1 MLRKETFWQRA
12 KKMLGCFGSK
22 ETFGLEQKKMLGCF
36 VPCARRAW
44 WQWQSE
50 TIVIPLADL
59 AQWQLKFGTFQTQ
72 TSNAGGVS
80 VSIADL
86 GPCGWGKLE
95 CHFVVDSSTPEAVG
109 PQTRDEHGPLN
120 RTTWALF
127 ANHAMVYKSIRH
139 NGNVTTELS
148 WYGHGGYDPN
158 KPSIS
163 ARERAHIQYDP
174 EFPDITLL

>member
-1 MLRKETFWQRA
+1 MYTKKKFLFWWEQRKIFVA
-12 KKMLGCFGSK
+12 GK
-22 ETFGLEQKKMLGCF
+22 KKMLGCF

-44 WQWQSE
+44 WQRQSE

-59 AQWQLKFGTFQTQ
+59 VQWQLKFGTFQTQ
-72 TSNAGGVS
+72 TSNAGGAS
-80 VSIADL
+80 VSLADL
-86 GPCGWGKLE
+86 RDCGWDKVE

-127 ANHAMVYKSIRH
+127 TNQAMVYKSTRH

-158 KPSIS
+158 EPSIS
-163 ARERAHIQYDP
+163 AKERAHIQYDP